1 MNFIIKKQEEGRW
14 VVYMIDDIGTKAL
27 FMIRQPS
34 YRAAKSLVS
43 TWKVNASPYSDF
55 YSYHRNSISTIYGNY
70 YDHPRHSDPQVIDLK
85 EKYAVPTI
93 KIRGH

>member
-14 VVYMIDDIGTKAL
+14 VVYMIDDTGTKAL
-27 FMIRQPS
+27 YMIRNGS
-34 YRAAKSLVS
+34 YRNAKNLVTS
-43 TWKVNASPYSDF
+43 WKANPSPYTDF
-55 YSYHRNSISTIYGNY
+55 YTYHCNAIGTIYGNY